1 MMTRTHLAIVAFAI
15 LDLIGYVENK
25 LVFVTIALIAT
36 LIPDI
41 DTEFSSL
48 GKKRIFRSL
57 QWFVK
62 HRGLI
67 HSFTFLIL
75 ITILFTLFIP
85 FLAFG
90 FFVGYSLH
98 LFADSFTIDGIQPFF
113 PVKKKIAGKIR
124 VGGIVEVSVFVFFVL
139 ADAFLLVMKI
149 VAYF

>member
-15 LDLIGYVENK
+15 LVLIGYVENK

-90 FFVGYSLH
+90 FCVGYSLH